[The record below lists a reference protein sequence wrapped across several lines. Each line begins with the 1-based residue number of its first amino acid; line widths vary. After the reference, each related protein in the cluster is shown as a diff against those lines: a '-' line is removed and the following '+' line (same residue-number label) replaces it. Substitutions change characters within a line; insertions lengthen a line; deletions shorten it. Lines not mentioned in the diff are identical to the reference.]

1 MNEKIDEILMTYVG
15 DDTDLCYYIFDILK
29 QSENPGSGLECF
41 MEKIRTRSSDATYSL
56 EKKFSINELQQLDSI
71 YAKYINELLNAMV
84 NKAHLSSWS
93 VGKFYDS
100 LWEKIN
106 TDILFE
112 NDKVKS
118 FVLFKLAQN
127 PLMPYME
134 IESPLS
140 MDDEQFSDI
149 LEKNKEIIIK
159 IRQKLSLNITQ
170 KTEVASLLLKEI
182 QKNKSF
188 KEQCVILA
196 IALDDFTQ
204 GKVNGLMQMLGNTN
218 VKFEQKK

>member
-1 MNEKIDEILMTYVG
+1 
-15 DDTDLCYYIFDILK
+15 
-29 QSENPGSGLECF
+29 
-41 MEKIRTRSSDATYSL
+41 
-56 EKKFSINELQQLDSI
+56 
-71 YAKYINELLNAMV
+71 
-84 NKAHLSSWS
+84 
-93 VGKFYDS
+93 
-100 LWEKIN
+100 
-106 TDILFE
+106 
-112 NDKVKS
+112 
-118 FVLFKLAQN
+118 
-127 PLMPYME
+127 
-134 IESPLS
+134 

-159 IRQKLSLNITQ
+159 IRHILSLNFTQ